1 MSNSPI
7 VRSGKSA
14 LMFEWQGNQLATSRL
29 DDDDDGNMKNN
40 GLDTGWSDV
49 VLDAV
54 AGFLFFFLRVKV

>member
-29 DDDDDGNMKNN
+29 DDVNN
-40 GLDTGWSDV
+40 DTKDKGGWSDV

-54 AGFLFFFLRVKV
+54 AGIHKDNFEK